1 MPADRTH
8 PAFDQP
14 PDPSVLVWRYMDF
27 AKYVAMLEGACLH
40 FSRLDLLGDPYE
52 GSLSRAEFVK
62 WQVTAQKGEADET
75 LRERWKGKYFDVLL
89 HGARAGRKQNY
100 VSCWHMNVGESEAMW
115 RLYSQSG
122 YAIAVQSTY
131 EVLGQALPSQYEP
144 ATHRGPF
151 LGVVNYVNHHE
162 DVHPEGNLFHAVMQQ
177 RLSFAH
183 EHECRAVV
191 WCCGDR
197 NDGEQVPLETLE
209 GNPPAIRI
217 PVNFAD
223 FAERVVVSPS
233 APNWFADLVGGVTQR
248 YGYATSVV
256 KSTLTASPYL

>member
-1 MPADRTH
+1 
-8 PAFDQP
+8 
-14 PDPSVLVWRYMDF
+14 MDF
-27 AKYVAMLEGACLH
+27 AKYVAMLEGECLN
-40 FSRLDLLGDPYE
+40 FSRLDLLGDPFE

-62 WQVTAQKGEADET
+62 WRETAQKGEADG
-75 LRERWKGKYFDVLL
+75 LLPDRWKGKYFDVLL
-89 HGARAGRKQNY
+89 HNARAGRKQNY

-131 EVLGQALPSQYEP
+131 EALAKGLPSKYES

-151 LGVVNYVNHHE
+151 FGVVKYVNHHE
-162 DVHPEGNLFHAVMQQ
+162 DVLPQGNVFHAVMQK

-209 GNPPAIRI
+209 GNPSSINV

-233 APNWFADLVGGVTQR
+233 APNWFADLVSAVTRR
-248 YGYATSVV
+248 YGHATPVV
-256 KSTLTASPYL
+256 KSTLTAAPYL